1 MRVLLVNPPSEFANS
16 AAEVIESI
24 GGVVTKAADYGEAAR
39 IANSDGTDAAIITQP
54 ADPGQ
59 TATLERADFDDLMRV
74 IEVGRIAALMVG
86 HPAAGTR
93 PSSRSLVEV
102 VDHDITPPE
111 LRGRLATIKRYQHL
125 VQGMEKELQNMES
138 LGKRLNQ
145 HFLEVDQEMRLA
157 ARLQR
162 EFLPNI
168 KTPIANVRFASAFR
182 PASWVS
188 GDMYDVFRVDEEH
201 IGFYIADAVGHGMAA
216 GLLTMFIKQAI
227 VPKRIS
233 GDRYEILSPSQ
244 TMESLNDALADQALP
259 RCQFVTAFYG
269 LLNTTTLQ
277 LEYAR
282 GGHPYPILLT
292 TDGSSAEL
300 KSAGGLLGLFKGQ
313 DFPTCRTHLRP
324 GEKLVLFT
332 DGVETVFQNDES
344 AALDKNAYRQTL
356 EGLADKSVD
365 EMMLHLE
372 TTLDGESGS
381 ITPSDDVTLLGLEI
395 LDS

>member
-1 MRVLLVNPPSEFANS
+1 MRVLLVNPPGEFADS
-16 AAEVIESI
+16 AAEAVESI
-24 GGVVTKAADYGEAAR
+24 GGAVTRTADYREAVR
-39 IANSDGTDAAIITQP
+39 IAHSSRIDAAIVAQP
-54 ADPGQ
+54 VDSGQ
-59 TATLERADFDDLMRV
+59 AATPERVDFDDLMRV
-74 IEVGRIAALMVG
+74 IEVERIAALMVG
-86 HPAAGTR
+86 DPATGAES
-93 PSSRSLVEV
+93 SSRSLVEV
-102 VDHDITPPE
+102 VDRDITLPE
-111 LRGRLATIKRYQHL
+111 LKGRLATIQRYQHL
-125 VQGMEKELQNMES
+125 VQGMEKELRNMES

-168 KTPIANVRFASAFR
+168 KTPISNVRFARVFR

-188 GDMYDVFRVDEEH
+188 GDIYDVFRVDEEH

-227 VPKRIS
+227 IPKRVS
-233 GDRYEILSPSQ
+233 GDQYEILSPSQ
-244 TMESLNDALADQALP
+244 TIESLNDALADQALP

-292 TDGSSAEL
+292 SDGSSTEL

-313 DFPTCRTHLRP
+313 EFPTCRTHLRQ

-332 DGVETVFQNDES
+332 DGVETVFQDDES
-344 AALDKNAYRQTL
+344 DSLDKNAYREAL
-356 EGLADKSVD
+356 EGLAHKSID